1 MRIATMNTTVPAAP
15 RRLRP
20 AFVPTVA
27 AALAI
32 ALFVAA
38 GNWQRG
44 RMEQKLAL
52 RAQLDAA
59 AAQAPVPLPAP
70 ADWDAWRYRPV
81 TVSGT
86 FDGAHQILLDNRIVA
101 GRPGYEVVTPL
112 KLADGRVVL
121 VNRGWIPAGA
131 TRDVLPSAP
140 PPAAAVTVEGR
151 VNVPTSR
158 YLELRGDAVQ
168 GALWQNLDPGR
179 FTQATGL
186 PVLPIVIEQTRPI
199 DGTDTIARTWPAPD
213 VGADK
218 HRIYMLQWY
227 AFAALAAFLWL
238 FFTFR
243 RKR

>member
-1 MRIATMNTTVPAAP
+1 MRTATMNTNVPASV
-15 RRLRP
+15 RRFRP

-27 AALAI
+27 AMLAF
-32 ALFVAA
+32 ALFIAA

-44 RMEQKLAL
+44 RMDQKLAL

-59 AAQAPVPLPAP
+59 AAQAAVPLPAS

-81 TVSGT
+81 IAAGT
-86 FDGAHQILLDNRIVA
+86 FDAAHQILLDNRIVA

-112 KLADGRVVL
+112 VLADGRVVL
-121 VNRGWIPAGA
+121 VNRGWIAGGA
-131 TRDVLPSAP
+131 TRDTLPGAP
-140 PPAAAVTVEGR
+140 PPAARVTVEGR
-151 VNVPTSR
+151 VNVPTAR

-179 FTQATGL
+179 FAQATGL
-186 PVLPIVIEQTRPI
+186 SVLPIVIEQTRPL
-199 DGTDTIARTWPAPD
+199 DGTDTLARAWPAPD